1 MLAHHADNVQNA
13 RLPDNL
19 RRLFWSYRFEE
30 LELARNQKTIIVQLV
45 NYGTLANWGWLMREY
60 GLAEVRRVLE
70 SISAT
75 EIKPRTRALASLLF
89 SIPTWKHAHRGA
101 H

>member
-1 MLAHHADNVQNA
+1 
-13 RLPDNL
+13 LPDNL

-30 LELARNQKTIIVQLV
+30 LEPARDEKTIIVQLV
-45 NYGTLANWGWLMREY
+45 NYGTLADWQWLIREY
-60 GLAEVRRVLE
+60 GAAEVRRVLE
-70 SISAT
+70 SIPAT

-89 SIPTWKHAHRGA
+89 SIPTWKHAYRGA

>member
-1 MLAHHADNVQNA
+1 MATTSRSNLQNP

-30 LELARNQKTIIVQLV
+30 LEPARDEKTIIVQLV
-45 NYGTLANWGWLMREY
+45 NYGTLADWQWLIREY
-60 GLAEVRRVLE
+60 GAAEVRRVLE
-70 SISAT
+70 SIPAT

-89 SIPTWKHAHRGA
+89 SIPTWKHAYRGA

>member
-1 MLAHHADNVQNA
+1 MATTPRSNLQNA

-30 LELARNQKTIIVQLV
+30 LDPARDEKTIIIQLV
-45 NYGTLANWGWLMREY
+45 NYGTLANWRWLIREY
-60 GLAEVRRVLE
+60 GAAEVRRVLE
-70 SISAT
+70 SIPAT

-89 SIPTWKHAHRGA
+89 SIPTWQHAYRGA